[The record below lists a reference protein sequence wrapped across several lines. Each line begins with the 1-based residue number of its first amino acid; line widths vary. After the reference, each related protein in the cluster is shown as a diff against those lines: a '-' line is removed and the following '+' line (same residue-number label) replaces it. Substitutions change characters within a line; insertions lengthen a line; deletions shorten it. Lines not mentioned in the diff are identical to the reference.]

1 MKSRRAKVLH
11 ELCGCPMLAH
21 VLDAA
26 RALAP
31 SRLIVVVG
39 RDADQVRETFA
50 GRAEFVLQAEQ
61 RGTGHAVMQAASELE
76 SFDGD
81 VLILYGDTPLL
92 RSETFERMA
101 ALKRDTG
108 ADLVMLTA
116 SGPIPGRVVRDE
128 AGRVERVV
136 EAQDATPEELAIEER
151 NTGVYLLGMPLL
163 REGLAQLD
171 DHNRQG
177 ELYITDLVGYVV
189 GRGKRVEALY
199 LEDADE
205 CLGINTREDL
215 ASASAVM
222 RGRIA
227 SRLMAE
233 GVTIVDPSCTYI
245 DAGVKIGADSLIEPG
260 CVIVG
265 DTVIGE
271 SVHVKAGT
279 YIESSRLDDGVAIG
293 PCSHLRPNCHLMAGA
308 KIGNFVEIKN
318 SNMGAGAK
326 AAHLTYIGDAD
337 VGEAVNFGCGVV
349 VVNYDGIAKH
359 RTTVGDRAFIG
370 CNVNLLAPVN
380 LARNTFMAAGST
392 IGHDVPED
400 ALAVGR
406 ARQRNIEGWVAR
418 REGRAPARAGAS
430 SSAGTQAATL
440 RKAGGASVARTKSPD
455 KKAAGSKAAAKKA
468 ARPRPRKPKKKKAVR
483 KKAAARKASAKKA
496 SAKKA
501 AALAGGRGKVTRKS
515 AARNKRAVKK
525 S

>member
-1 MKSRRAKVLH
+1 MPEAQGSTAVVILAAGQGTRMKSRRAKVLH
-11 ELCGCPMLAH
+11 ELCGRPMLAH
-21 VLDAA
+21 VLDEA
-26 RALAP
+26 RALSP

-61 RGTGHAVMQAASELE
+61 RGTGHAVMQAQPELE
-76 SFDGD
+76 GFDGD

-101 ALKRDTG
+101 RLKRDTG

-116 SGPIPGRVVRDE
+116 SGPIPGRVVRDQ

-136 EAQDATPEELAIEER
+136 EAQDATPDELAIEER
-151 NTGVYLLGMPLL
+151 NTGVYLVGMPLL
-163 REGLAQLD
+163 REGLAQLND
-171 DHNRQG
+171 DNEQG
-177 ELYITDLVGYVV
+177 ELYITDLVGYAVSQ
-189 GRGKRVEALY
+189 GRCVEALL

-215 ASASAVM
+215 AGASAVM
-222 RGRIA
+222 RRRIA
-227 SRLMAE
+227 SRLMTE
-233 GVTIVDPSCTYI
+233 GVTLVDPSCTYI
-245 DAGVKIGADSLIEPG
+245 DAGVKVGADTLIEPG

-271 SVHVKAGT
+271 GVHVKAGT

-293 PCSHLRPNCHLMAGA
+293 PYSHLRPNCHLMDGA

-318 SNMGAGAK
+318 SNMGAGSK

-370 CNVNLLAPVN
+370 CNVNLLAPVD

-392 IGHDVPED
+392 IGRDVPED
-400 ALAVGR
+400 ALAVAR
-406 ARQRNIEGWVAR
+406 ARQRNVEGWVAR
-418 REGRAPARAGAS
+418 REGRAPAATRS
-430 SSAGTQAATL
+430 SGSEGSEAKKR
-440 RKAGGASVARTKSPD
+440 RKTTGDPVERTKAPR
-455 KKAAGSKAAAKKA
+455 KKNAAKKTA
-468 ARPRPRKPKKKKAVR
+468 TSRPKRSK
-483 KKAAARKASAKKA
+483 KKAAARKKAGASK
-496 SAKKA
+496 
-501 AALAGGRGKVTRKS
+501 
-515 AARNKRAVKK
+515 KRAVKK
-525 S
+525 G